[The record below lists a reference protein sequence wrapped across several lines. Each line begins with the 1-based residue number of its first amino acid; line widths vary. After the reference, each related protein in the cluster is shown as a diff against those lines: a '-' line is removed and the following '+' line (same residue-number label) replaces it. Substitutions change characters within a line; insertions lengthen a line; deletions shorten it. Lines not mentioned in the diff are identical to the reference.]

1 MRNPAPD
8 HLHVVEDYFRRHAEV
23 RRAAEKNPAVL
34 DRLSEVVR
42 WLDVRLRAEG
52 HKLALEKATPGGA
65 GAQAWDKRFG
75 LTPAET
81 RLALHLLNG
90 GSAKTYAVEH
100 GLSPHTVRNHLRSI
114 YAKTDTN
121 RQVALLQLLLRASGK
136 NP

>member
-1 MRNPAPD
+1 MRKPALD
-8 HLHVVEDYFRRHAEV
+8 HMHVVEDYFRRHADV

-42 WLDVRLRAEG
+42 WLDDRLRTEG
-52 HKLALEKATPGGA
+52 HKLSLEKTAPTDDA
-65 GAQAWDKRFG
+65 RAWDKRFG

-81 RLALHLLNG
+81 RLAVHLLKG
-90 GSAKTYAVEH
+90 GSAKSYAVEQR
-100 GLSPHTVRNHLRSI
+100 LSPHTVRNHLRSI

-121 RQVALLQLLLRASGK
+121 RQVSLLQLLLRASGK